1 MFERNRTVVETRRNV
16 LLARITDMINQ
27 GRHFPVS
34 QKAVR
39 RRLYENNYHRRIIR
53 EETRIRDENR
63 KRSVSW
69 ARGKRFWR
77 VEGEWDGVIYTEEV
91 MIGGSNGVYVWRR
104 PGKDW
109 MPDCLCPGPPV
120 KVSILKI

>member
-1 MFERNRTVVETRRNV
+1 MFERNRTVVKTRRNV

-91 MIGGSNGVYVWRR
+91 MIGESNGVYVWRR
-104 PGKDW
+104 PDKDW

>member
-1 MFERNRTVVETRRNV
+1 MFERNRTVVKTRRNV

-34 QKAVR
+34 QKAGR

-53 EETRIRDENR
+53 EKTRIRDENR

-91 MIGGSNGVYVWRR
+91 MIGESNGVYVWRR

-109 MPDCLCPGPPV
+109 MPDCLSPGPPV

>member
-1 MFERNRTVVETRRNV
+1 MFERNRTVVKTRRNV

-53 EETRIRDENR
+53 EKTRIRDENR

-77 VEGEWDGVIYTEEV
+77 VEGKWDGVIYTEEV
-91 MIGGSNGVYVWRR
+91 MIGESNGVYVWRR
-104 PGKDW
+104 PSKDW
-109 MPDCLCPGPPV
+109 MPDCICPGPPV

>member
-1 MFERNRTVVETRRNV
+1 MFERNRTVVKTRRNV

-91 MIGGSNGVYVWRR
+91 MIGECVETARQRLDARLFMSR
-104 PGKDW
+104 
-109 MPDCLCPGPPV
+109 
-120 KVSILKI
+120 SAS

>member
-1 MFERNRTVVETRRNV
+1 MFERNRTVVKTRRNV
-16 LLARITDMINQ
+16 LLARITDRINQ

-53 EETRIRDENR
+53 EKTRIRDENR

-91 MIGGSNGVYVWRR
+91 MIGESNGVYVWRR
-104 PGKDW
+104 SGKDW